1 MTREENRVYLQKA
14 IARLK
19 AEVASLI
26 ARDARDGEIR
36 ACQSELTQN
45 ENALVWLQ
53 NRIDTSL

>member
-1 MTREENRVYLQKA
+1 MTREENKVYLQQA

-36 ACQSELTQN
+36 ACQSELAQN